1 MITNIATQDFSTFA
15 AQIKEDSTRRRLD
28 ILADYYSQRVSN
40 NEITLVEQH
49 AKKLV
54 ENPAQSTHTPDPR
67 LFMRRDLLGLV
78 QDAYALGT
86 ADAIDDIAKMQDPEA
101 DFASFLTPE
110 QRLQSEIA
118 KLQKEVEQSR
128 KITRQAKTLQQYTK
142 TLQALQK
149 KATVLGNTESLQTL
163 SNIEQELQSLKNDN
177 NVKSGLRLLNQQLQ
191 RGEAQRKD
199 IQEKIQ
205 DDIDNRMQY
214 IGEDPVTGER
224 GRPSSVTPEVD
235 DYLIKRA
242 IEEKLQ
248 YLENRRNLL
257 ANTPPIVLDED
268 KEFFRWYADKRLIPI
283 ANRYQRDIE
292 DRNKEAKQILTK
304 YTEEVNKGTT
314 TQAAKGAI
322 TDKVVRRLLNIE
334 DKDKVMYKRKPLKR
348 VQRVVATE
356 LAIAY
361 NIGRLKAY
369 LKAGIQYV
377 TISTSL
383 YSPEVCKYCDT
394 TASQTEEEPI
404 KISSIL
410 KFNYENR
417 KGNKNRFNKD
427 AKPNIA
433 DLRYLPNHPYCY
445 CHYKPHPRRDPEDK
459 AESAGVYSDPNSW
472 RFILGAGLGVSLV
485 FLAFA
490 LTSGRKIAAPT
501 IPAITPPV
509 KVPIP
514 DVASPPPTTVK
525 QLPATIRPAVGLELR
540 FLLEDLADIPLTPK
554 QRSVVKLDLE
564 DILSKNQGDLQAAL
578 SDVEDLLSK
587 VKTPEYAKDV
597 LDTIATKRGLEKEL
611 YYARYTKL
619 YNQYTKTLSAQPDID
634 RLANR
639 VESYVNPQTGAA
651 ITRAANNI
659 EKSRV
664 DKKLKPLSLL
674 RQDLQKALVATDD
687 LQYKAGLQE
696 RITQLDSFIA
706 TLENQKLQLD
716 NVRANIFVVNK
727 AVINQRITAL
737 QALVDRL
744 ENNKDLLEEAIA
756 DYEDL
761 LEMLVTLPEKD
772 LAKYVKAQADLKRRI
787 QKVRGVELKK
797 FMRHTADF
805 TTSPSC
811 KYSVSPRSLLF
822 SIYHRI

>member
-1 MITNIATQDFSTFA
+1 MITNIATQDFSNFA
-15 AQIKEDSTRRRLD
+15 AQVKEDSTRRRLD

-40 NEITLVEQH
+40 NEINLVEQH
-49 AKKLV
+49 AKKVV

-86 ADAIDDIAKMQDPEA
+86 ADAIDDIVKMQDPKA

-110 QRLQSEIA
+110 QRLKSDIA
-118 KLQKEVEQSR
+118 RLQKEVEQSR

-149 KATVLGNTESLQTL
+149 KAAILGNTEALQTL
-163 SNIEQELQSLKNDN
+163 SNIEEELQSLKNDN
-177 NVKSGLRLLNQQLQ
+177 NVKSGLRLINQQLR
-191 RGEAQRKD
+191 RGKVQRKD

-205 DDIDNRMQY
+205 DDIDNARK
-214 IGEDPVTGER
+214 IPTEDLATGLDTK
-224 GRPSSVTPEVD
+224 VDLTPEVD

-248 YLENRRNLL
+248 YLENRRDSL
-257 ANTPPIVLDED
+257 ASTPPIVLDED

-292 DRNKEAKQILTK
+292 DRNKEAKEIVTK

-314 TQAAKGAI
+314 TQTAKGAI

-334 DKDKVMYKRKPLKR
+334 EKASNKGRPLKR

-369 LKAGIQYV
+369 MKAGIQYV
-377 TISTSL
+377 TISTSM
-383 YSPEVCKYCDT
+383 YSDKPCAYCLD
-394 TASQTEEEPI
+394 TEEKTKNNPI
-404 KISSIL
+404 SIASLL
-410 KFNYENR
+410 KKAYKNEGFNKNLNRPVENR
-417 KGNKNRFNKD
+417 
-427 AKPNIA
+427 
-433 DLRYLPNHPYCY
+433 YLVSHPYCMCY
-445 CHYKPHPRRDPEDK
+445 YKPHPRRDPEDK
-459 AESAGVYSDPNSW
+459 VESAGVYSDPNSW

-490 LTSGRKIAAPT
+490 LTSGRKIAAPGKV
-501 IPAITPPV
+501 PTPPLPL

-514 DVASPPPTTVK
+514 DVASPPSTTVK

-564 DILSKNQGDLQAAL
+564 DILAKNQGNLQSAL

-619 YNQYTKTLSAQPDID
+619 YNQYTKTLSVQPDID

-651 ITRAANNI
+651 IARAANNI

-696 RITQLDSFIA
+696 RIAQLDSFIT

-716 NVRANIFVVNK
+716 NVRANIFIVNK

-744 ENNKDLLEEAIA
+744 ENNKDLLEEAVA

-772 LAKYVKAQADLKRRI
+772 LAKYVKAQIDLKRRI

-797 FMRHTADF
+797 FMHHIADF

-822 SIYHRI
+822 SIYHRIWC

>member
-15 AQIKEDSTRRRLD
+15 AQVKEDSTRRRLD

-49 AKKLV
+49 AKKVV

-86 ADAIDDIAKMQDPEA
+86 ADAIDDIAKMQDPKA

-110 QRLQSEIA
+110 QRLKSDIA
-118 KLQKEVEQSR
+118 RLQKEVEQSR

-177 NVKSGLRLLNQQLQ
+177 NVKSGLRLINQQLR
-191 RGEAQRKD
+191 RGKVQRKD

-205 DDIDNRMQY
+205 DDIDNARK
-214 IGEDPVTGER
+214 IPTEDLATGLDTK
-224 GRPSSVTPEVD
+224 VDLTPEVD

-248 YLENRRNLL
+248 YLENRRDSL
-257 ANTPPIVLDED
+257 ASTPPIVLDED
-268 KEFFRWYADKRLIPI
+268 KEFFRWYAAKRLIPI

-292 DRNKEAKQILTK
+292 DRNKEAKEILTK

-314 TQAAKGAI
+314 TQTAKGAI

-334 DKDKVMYKRKPLKR
+334 EKADKQGRPLKR

-369 LKAGIQYV
+369 MKAGIQYV

-383 YSPEVCKYCDT
+383 YSPKVCKYCDT
-394 TASQTEEEPI
+394 TASQTEKEPI

-427 AKPNIA
+427 AKPSIA

-459 AESAGVYSDPNSW
+459 VESAGVYGDPNSW

-490 LTSGRKIAAPT
+490 LTSGRKIAAPSKLPT
-501 IPAITPPV
+501 ITPPV

-514 DVASPPPTTVK
+514 DVASPPSTTVK

-564 DILSKNQGDLQAAL
+564 DILAKNQGDLQAAL

-619 YNQYTKTLSAQPDID
+619 YNQYTKTLSVQPDID

-651 ITRAANNI
+651 IARAANNI
-659 EKSRV
+659 EKSRL

-716 NVRANIFVVNK
+716 NVRANIFIVNK

-744 ENNKDLLEEAIA
+744 ENNKDLLEEAVA

-772 LAKYVKAQADLKRRI
+772 LAKYVKAQIDLKRRI

-797 FMRHTADF
+797 FIHHIADF